1 MFLTLT
7 VLISSIIKKKKR
19 RKITKEMTEVGASD
33 CLIRPCDYVVVVVDN
48 NDL

>member
-7 VLISSIIKKKKR
+7 VLFKKKKK

-33 CLIRPCDYVVVVVDN
+33 CLIRPCDYVVVLVDN